1 MERASA
7 LRLVEQRRPDFCAR
21 SACLAPVTGEL
32 SPPRGRNAAHC
43 AGWSLQLQRR
53 SASRLW
59 GSRTGPLWLTWAFY
73 AARSYSLRRPPS
85 TGRRLTRTWERSAT
99 G

>member
-1 MERASA
+1 VSDGARVFVDQAAEDGFAVDPFAVEVGYGEVATVGDA
-7 LRLVEQRRPDFCAR
+7 LGDA
-21 SACLAPVTGEL
+21 
-32 SPPRGRNAAHC
+32 
-43 AGWSLQLQRR
+43 
-53 SASRLW
+53 LW

>member
-53 SASRLW
+53 SESPNLIQAGGAYVFVNRYTFSAS
-59 GSRTGPLWLTWAFY
+59 A
-73 AARSYSLRRPPS
+73 
-85 TGRRLTRTWERSAT
+85 RLTGNGFSAR
-99 G
+99 